1 MPDLEANVNPAPCD
15 SVFPF
20 ESRPTAG
27 MVSGMKRL
35 LLAILLGTL
44 PLQASEIW
52 STNYNESL
60 QKAASQNR
68 MVLLEFTGSD
78 WCPPCKKQAKDV
90 FEKPSFEEFAK
101 DNLVPVKLDF
111 PRRSEQSAET
121 KAANQ
126 ALAQKYNIDGFPTL
140 ILLDSKGTE
149 LAREVGYGGGG
160 VEAFIAWVN
169 KYKK

>member
-1 MPDLEANVNPAPCD
+1 
-15 SVFPF
+15 
-20 ESRPTAG
+20 
-27 MVSGMKRL
+27 MKRI
-35 LLAILLGTL
+35 LLAILLGAL

-52 STNYNESL
+52 STDYNASL
-60 QKAASQNR
+60 QKAAAENR
-68 MVLLEFTGSD
+68 LILLEFTGSD

-90 FEKPSFEEFAK
+90 FEQPAFEKFAK
-101 DNLVPVKLDF
+101 ENLVPVKLDF
-111 PRRSEQSAET
+111 PRRSEQPAET

-126 ALAQKYNIDGFPTL
+126 ALAQKYSIEGFPTL

-169 KYKK
+169 KNKK